1 MNQQNGTKLNHNNN
15 QALKSPPVATQLSEV
30 TINHPN
36 GNGNGTHTHGNGNGN
51 GNHNGSQANGHASFD
66 RHVILKQPNHWSHSI
81 LWGIIG
87 VTTFGVIWASVAKIE
102 QAVPAQGKLEPQG
115 AVQEIQAPVAGVVK
129 EIYVKDGH
137 SVKKGD
143 VLLRL
148 DPTADNAKLASLT
161 KVRAALV
168 KENQFYREV
177 LSNADRVSVSELS
190 TSRLGLA
197 PEIASLTKSRKA
209 LIEENQLYRTL
220 LGGDTQGNSLSPE
233 QRARLRIVTAELNS
247 RIAANQLEV
256 GQLNRQLNQNQ
267 VQLDNSQS
275 RFKVEEGILNE
286 IEPLA
291 EEGAVPRI
299 QHLRQRQEVKTRQA
313 EVSQLIQEE
322 QRLQLKVGQ
331 AKQQL
336 ANTLAASQ
344 KDLTDRIATN
354 DKQLAEIDS
363 QLNKIIVEN
372 EKKIAEIDS
381 QLSQTQLNLNYQE
394 LRAPVAGTVFDLKPG
409 GTGFVTNSTE
419 PILKIVPDDALIAK
433 VDITNKDIGFI
444 REGMAVD
451 VRIDSFPFSEFGD
464 VKGTVKTIGSDAL
477 PPDQI
482 HPYYRFPTEIQLKQQ
497 FISVNGRKVPL
508 QSGMSI
514 SSNIRVRDRTVLS
527 IFTDLFA
534 KNADSFKT
542 VR

>member
-1 MNQQNGTKLNHNNN
+1 
-15 QALKSPPVATQLSEV
+15 
-30 TINHPN
+30 
-36 GNGNGTHTHGNGNGN
+36 
-51 GNHNGSQANGHASFD
+51 
-66 RHVILKQPNHWSHSI
+66 
-81 LWGIIG
+81 
-87 VTTFGVIWASVAKIE
+87 
-102 QAVPAQGKLEPQG
+102 
-115 AVQEIQAPVAGVVK
+115 
-129 EIYVKDGH
+129 
-137 SVKKGD
+137 
-143 VLLRL
+143 
-148 DPTADNAKLASLT
+148 
-161 KVRAALV
+161 
-168 KENQFYREV
+168 
-177 LSNADRVSVSELS
+177 
-190 TSRLGLA
+190 
-197 PEIASLTKSRKA
+197 
-209 LIEENQLYRTL
+209 
-220 LGGDTQGNSLSPE
+220 
-233 QRARLRIVTAELNS
+233 
-247 RIAANQLEV
+247 
-256 GQLNRQLNQNQ
+256 
-267 VQLDNSQS
+267 
-275 RFKVEEGILNE
+275 
-286 IEPLA
+286 
-291 EEGAVPRI
+291 
-299 QHLRQRQEVKTRQA
+299 
-313 EVSQLIQEE
+313 VSQLIQEE